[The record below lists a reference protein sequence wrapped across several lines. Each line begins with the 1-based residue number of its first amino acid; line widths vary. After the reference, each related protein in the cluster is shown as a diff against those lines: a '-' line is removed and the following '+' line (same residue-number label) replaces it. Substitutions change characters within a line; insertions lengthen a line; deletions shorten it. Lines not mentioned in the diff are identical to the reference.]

1 MTYLN
6 GKLNTTEELL
16 DLLHG
21 DTNDTDAG
29 LDSLAE
35 EINQLDRTIRQLG
48 QEVYNAKNANIQGES
63 SLCSKVICS
72 NLFKFIFVLFGCP
85 QVRWTPFLKRIS
97 SP

>member
-16 DLLHG
+16 DVLHG
-21 DTNDTDAG
+21 DANDTKAT
-29 LDSLAE
+29 LDSLTE
-35 EINQLDRTIRQLG
+35 EINQLELKIQQLR

-63 SLCSKVICS
+63 SICMRVICS
-72 NLFKFIFVLFGCP
+72 SLFKLIFVLLACSQAP
-85 QVRWTPFLKRIS
+85 WTPFPKRTS